1 MSKPRLVV
9 LTGAGISAESGI
21 PTFRGSD
28 GLWEGHR
35 VEDVAS
41 PEGWRRN
48 PGLVLDFYNQRRRK
62 ALAAQ
67 PNAGHRILAE
77 LEQDFAVTIVTQN
90 IDTLHER
97 AGSTQVIH
105 LHGLITQSRST
116 ADPNLIYEIEGSEL
130 NLGDL
135 CERGSQLRPNI
146 VWFGEAV
153 PLIDTAAALAAE
165 ADVFLVVGTSLL
177 VYPAAGLI
185 HVPAARVPK
194 YLVDPQIPETR
205 GIPNLT
211 TIPAVASHGLARLRD
226 LLRDHGSGVE
236 RGSPPA

>member
-1 MSKPRLVV
+1 MSKPKLVA

-28 GLWEGHR
+28 GLWEGQR

-41 PEGWRRN
+41 PDGWRRN
-48 PGLVLDFYNQRRRK
+48 PGRVLDFYNQRRRT
-62 ALAAQ
+62 ALAVQ

-77 LEQDFAVTIVTQN
+77 LEQQFSVTVVTQN
-90 IDTLHER
+90 IDTLHEQ
-97 AGSTQVIH
+97 AGSTHVIH
-105 LHGLITQSRST
+105 LHGVITQARST
-116 ADPNLIYEIEGSEL
+116 ADPTRIYDIQGSEL

-135 CERGSQLRPNI
+135 CPRGSQLRPNI

-153 PLIDTAAALAAE
+153 PMIDVAAEVAAA
-165 ADVFLVVGTSLL
+165 ADVFVVVGTSLL

-185 HVPAARVPK
+185 HVPAAGVPK
-194 YLVDPQIPETR
+194 YLIDPQLPDTG

-211 TIPAVASHGLARLRD
+211 TIEAVASQGLARLRD
-226 LLRDHGSGVE
+226 LLLD
-236 RGSPPA
+236 PTT